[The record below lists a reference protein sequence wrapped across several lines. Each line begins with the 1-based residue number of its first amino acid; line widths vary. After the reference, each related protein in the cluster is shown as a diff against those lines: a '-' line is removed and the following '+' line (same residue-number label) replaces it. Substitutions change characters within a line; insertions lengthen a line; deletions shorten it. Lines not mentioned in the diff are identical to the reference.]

1 MRITHNFGAK
11 KNFEFEICSRMNQ
24 SRMREETNI
33 LRNIKKREIIDMRRK
48 KEEAATA
55 AAAIQQ
61 QQQQQQAAQR
71 KKATNIQLTK
81 MQFQIIF
88 VSPAL
93 AAPAPPPPPSI
104 RGAPLPMT
112 PAEGAAVNAA
122 AEEKRGLQQHHQ
134 QQHGLKTVASGLF
147 GTRAILLV
155 SRKVVFLLRP
165 FCPCLFFLLFPVV
178 AEQSL
183 YLFAFA
189 GPHHGR
195 RPDHPQLLLQPLL
208 LLLPTV
214 R

>member
-1 MRITHNFGAK
+1 
-11 KNFEFEICSRMNQ
+11 
-24 SRMREETNI
+24 MREETNI

-61 QQQQQQAAQR
+61 QQQQQQQQAAQR
-71 KKATNIQLTK
+71 RKTTNIQLTK

-88 VSPAL
+88 VSPSL

-112 PAEGAAVNAA
+112 PAESAAATAA
-122 AEEKRGLQQHHQ
+122 AEEKRGLQQHHHQ

-155 SRKVVFLLRP
+155 SRRGFFSQA

-183 YLFAFA
+183 FLFVF
-189 GPHHGR
+189 PC
-195 RPDHPQLLLQPLL
+195 RPPPL
-208 LLLPTV
+208 PPP
-214 R
+214 

>member
-1 MRITHNFGAK
+1 
-11 KNFEFEICSRMNQ
+11 
-24 SRMREETNI
+24 
-33 LRNIKKREIIDMRRK
+33 
-48 KEEAATA
+48 
-55 AAAIQQ
+55 
-61 QQQQQQAAQR
+61 
-71 KKATNIQLTK
+71 

-88 VSPAL
+88 VPPSL

-112 PAEGAAVNAA
+112 PAESAAANAA

-155 SRKVVFLLRP
+155 SRRVFLLLP

-183 YLFAFA
+183 FLFAFP
-189 GPHHGR
+189 GPHHCR

-208 LLLPTV
+208 LLLLAV
-214 R
+214 REGEDISVGPAAAGEAKGEEPGQEGNYLGK

>member
-1 MRITHNFGAK
+1 
-11 KNFEFEICSRMNQ
+11 MNQ

-55 AAAIQQ
+55 AAIQQ

-71 KKATNIQLTK
+71 KKNNQHLINKYAISNY
-81 MQFQIIF
+81 FRF
-88 VSPAL
+88 PL

-112 PAEGAAVNAA
+112 PAESAAATAA
-122 AEEKRGLQQHHQ
+122 AEEKRGLQQHHHQ

-155 SRKVVFLLRP
+155 SRRGFFSQA

-183 YLFAFA
+183 FLFVF
-189 GPHHGR
+189 PC
-195 RPDHPQLLLQPLL
+195 RPPPL
-208 LLLPTV
+208 PPP
-214 R
+214 